1 MLEITDA
8 ARDKLKSLLKNY
20 PGKCLRLV
28 IEGVGWGGPNLG
40 LALDEPNEKELQV
53 INEIEIMVEDRIINY
68 VGEAKI
74 DYISNQNGE
83 GFVIIPTTSGGSC
96 SCS

>member
-28 IEGVGWGGPNLG
+28 IEGVG
-40 LALDEPNEKELQV
+40 
-53 INEIEIMVEDRIINY
+53 
-68 VGEAKI
+68 
-74 DYISNQNGE
+74 
-83 GFVIIPTTSGGSC
+83 
-96 SCS
+96 